1 MVNVPDCVGV
11 LNYSIPDFSS
21 IPDLQS
27 SSLHGYVSTAT
38 GTFKMMAGSQACNSA
53 GVKYICHQSFRYRCE
68 GDQAVVAPHILRASC
83 NNARKSCPALDP
95 FLLDIFFNC
104 SSILDDWINNVK
116 FPLKAK
122 CVIFPKL
129 NSSPYSCARNYKIPV
144 TDKMNATG
152 VSNIVVRHHKRL
164 ERINLAD
171 KQCKNKIADVM
182 CKTTPACS
190 KDQTKAIALLSKQKC
205 LAVVSC
211 LKATNNATL
220 INLAQGMCDL
230 FPVGTKKNIYP
241 LHKVYI

>member
-1 MVNVPDCVGV
+1 MKPFVEFFVVLFFIFAIQRIEAQNGYVANPLPSIRCIHGSMVNVPDCVGV

-38 GTFKMMAGSQACNSA
+38 GTFKMMAGSQACKSA
-53 GVKYICHQSFRYRCE
+53 GVKYICHQSFRYRCK

-122 CVIFPKL
+122 CVVFPKL
-129 NSSPYSCARNYKIPV
+129 NSSPYSCARNYKV
-144 TDKMNATG
+144 
-152 VSNIVVRHHKRL
+152 IVKS
-164 ERINLAD
+164 
-171 KQCKNKIADVM
+171 
-182 CKTTPACS
+182 S
-190 KDQTKAIALLSKQKC
+190 KS
-205 LAVVSC
+205 
-211 LKATNNATL
+211 
-220 INLAQGMCDL
+220 
-230 FPVGTKKNIYP
+230 
-241 LHKVYI
+241 